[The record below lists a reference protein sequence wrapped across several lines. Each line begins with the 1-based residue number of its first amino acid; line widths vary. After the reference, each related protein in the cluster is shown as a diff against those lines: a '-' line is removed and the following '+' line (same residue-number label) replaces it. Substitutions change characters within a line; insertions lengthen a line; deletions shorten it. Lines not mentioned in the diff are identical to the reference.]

1 MVFTVTQEAVEKYVA
16 LEGAA
21 LEALHSEKER
31 TGIGARR
38 LLHEARERPDG
49 LNASKIN
56 SWFTGGAK
64 SARADHYDY
73 VLGLWRAC
81 APLTKITPEL
91 RATLCAERDRT
102 GVGVIALLKSRRDI
116 PEGLNTSRL
125 SQWLNGRARN
135 APASEIEYVLALW
148 KALPDDEWVELT
160 PDLVARIREA
170 RRSSGVSPAV
180 LARQSRLQLID
191 ITVLDI
197 TRTLSGEAKAIR
209 RRHLELMLG
218 ERNLAV

>member
-1 MVFTVTQEAVEKYVA
+1 MMVTGNREVIDAYVA
-16 LEGAA
+16 LEGAPLKA
-21 LEALHSEKER
+21 LLSEKDR

-38 LLHEARERPDG
+38 LLHEAHDLPDG

-56 SWFTGGAK
+56 SWFNGGAK

-81 APLTKITPEL
+81 APLSKITPEL
-91 RATLCAERDRT
+91 RAQLCAERDRT
-102 GVGVIALLKSRRDI
+102 GVGVIALLRPRRDI
-116 PEGLNTSRL
+116 PEGLNASRL

-135 APASEIEYVLALW
+135 ALASEIEYVLALW

-160 PDLVARIREA
+160 PDLVARIQEA

-197 TRTLSGEAKAIR
+197 TRALSGGARTVR
-209 RRHLELMLG
+209 RRHLELMLN
-218 ERNLAV
+218 RVDIL